1 MSGVVDSLA
10 SRASRRPEL
19 AALRGGAPAVVPS
32 LLLCDF
38 GNLQREVERLEAAGV
53 KALHLD
59 VMDGHFVPNL
69 SYGLPLVEAFHEMS
83 PLPLDVHLMISN
95 PGEFIDRYAAAGA
108 SGMTI
113 HFEAVQGDPRPLLRQ
128 IRRLGVSAGLAINP
142 ATPVDAVGEL
152 LDECDLVLVMSVAP
166 GFGGQPFDPTALD
179 KLRWLRARV
188 GSEVL
193 LEVDGGV
200 NEKTIGDCAAAG
212 AHLMVVGSGVFK
224 QPDYKAAV
232 GTLTALAQSHLGG
245 SSS

>member
-1 MSGVVDSLA
+1 M
-10 SRASRRPEL
+10 
-19 AALRGGAPAVVPS
+19 VPS

-69 SYGLPLVEAFHEMS
+69 SYGLPLVEAFRKMS
-83 PLPLDVHLMISN
+83 RLPLDVHLMISN
-95 PGEFIDRYAAAGA
+95 PGEYIDRYAAAGA

-113 HFEAVQGDPRPLLRQ
+113 HVEAIDDPRPLLRR
-128 IRRLGVSAGLAINP
+128 IRRLGVSAGLAFNP
-142 ATPVDAVGEL
+142 ATPVGAVEEL
-152 LDECDLVLVMSVAP
+152 LDDCDLLLVMSVAP

-179 KLRWLRARV
+179 KLRWLRTRV
-188 GSEVL
+188 GSEVT

-200 NEKTIGDCAAAG
+200 NEKTIGPCAAAG

-232 GTLTALAQSHLGG
+232 GTLTALARSHLGG